1 MTELLGGETDPMAP
15 IKRFGELTL
24 NTAGIIANAGA
35 VAAYAVAMKDFP
47 ASPAASVFKAA
58 GDAIIGL
65 LGGKIDPFAPMKKF
79 GEYKF
84 DHAGIIA
91 NAGSVAAYSAAM
103 KNFPIVP
110 GASVFKTAGEA
121 IVAMLVGHTT
131 DPFAPMESFGNRTF
145 NAAGLTTNANAVSAF
160 ATAMGNMPEVK
171 GERKGGALGWLASMV
186 AGTET
191 MPWDAVKA
199 FGNADI
205 SAEGVL
211 ANSEAINMMSTSL
224 SSFSA
229 EKLDTTGLIS
239 YTSAM
244 EELVTVLKELNDELG
259 KDTNGRKAGKGENAG
274 SVMSKVQSV
283 GGGGTGGEM
292 LNNTMQQVL
301 AVLSEIKGYEEK
313 TANNTKNIS
322 SSNIAVSGVSN

>member
-1 MTELLGGETDPMAP
+1 M
-15 IKRFGELTL
+15 
-24 NTAGIIANAGA
+24 
-35 VAAYAVAMKDFP
+35 
-47 ASPAASVFKAA
+47 
-58 GDAIIGL
+58 
-65 LGGKIDPFAPMKKF
+65 
-79 GEYKF
+79 
-84 DHAGIIA
+84 
-91 NAGSVAAYSAAM
+91 
-103 KNFPIVP
+103 
-110 GASVFKTAGEA
+110 
-121 IVAMLVGHTT
+121 
-131 DPFAPMESFGNRTF
+131 
-145 NAAGLTTNANAVSAF
+145 
-160 ATAMGNMPEVK
+160 
-171 GERKGGALGWLASMV
+171 
-186 AGTET
+186 
-191 MPWDAVKA
+191 
-199 FGNADI
+199 
-205 SAEGVL
+205 
-211 ANSEAINMMSTSL
+211 